1 MAIITLTT
9 DFGTSDGYVGA
20 VKGVIARN
28 AETATIFDIAHD
40 IPRGDI
46 AHAAWVVS
54 TATREYP
61 HGSIHVVVVDPGVGG
76 ARRSVI
82 IKGSGQWYGQ
92 WYVGP
97 DNGVFAYVA
106 DARSQAWQIE
116 ARHFRAKRV
125 SPTFHG
131 RDVFAPAAAALARG
145 EDVLNAG
152 PTVKLAGTLPWGPRE
167 VGHGRVVHVDK
178 FGNLVSDLPAAE
190 AGNAVTF
197 AGRTLPLVTTYEDV
211 APGQLLA
218 YVGSAGTVEIAVR
231 DGRADTQLEARRG
244 TPVEPAAAAVPYR

>member
-9 DFGTSDGYVGA
+9 DFGTGDGYVGA

-28 AETATIFDIAHD
+28 AESATVIDIAHD

-46 AHAAWVVS
+46 AHAAWVVA
-54 TATREYP
+54 TATREFP

-76 ARRSVI
+76 ARKSVI
-82 IKGSGQWYGQ
+82 VKGSGQ

-125 SPTFHG
+125 APTFHG
-131 RDVFAPAAAALARG
+131 RDVFAHAAAAIARG

-152 PTVKLAGTLPWGPRE
+152 PPVKLAGTLPWGPPE
-167 VGHGRVVHVDK
+167 AGHGRVVHVDR
-178 FGNLVSDLPAAE
+178 FGNLVTDLPAAE
-190 AGNAVTF
+190 AGSAIRF
-197 AGRTLPLVTTYEDV
+197 AGHTLPLVTTYEDV
-211 APGQLLA
+211 EPGQLLA

-231 DGRADTQLEARRG
+231 DGRADTQVEAKRG
-244 TPVEPAAAAVPYR
+244 TAVEPAAAAVPYR